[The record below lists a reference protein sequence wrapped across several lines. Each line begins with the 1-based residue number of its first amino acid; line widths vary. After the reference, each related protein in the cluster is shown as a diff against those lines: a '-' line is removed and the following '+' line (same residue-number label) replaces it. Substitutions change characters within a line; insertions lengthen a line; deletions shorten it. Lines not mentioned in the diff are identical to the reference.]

1 MAHAKSDIHH
11 VTSDEQI
18 EQVVSL
24 AREIW
29 TEHYTSIIGIE
40 QVNYML
46 DKFQSNSVIKQQI
59 DEGLHYFLLG
69 NDIPIGYLALKVESP
84 DLFVS
89 KIYLLASFRNQG
101 YGKLLMQFTENFGQ
115 ENNCMQLKLTVNK
128 YNLTTIKAYKK
139 LGFTQKREVVF
150 DIGNGYIMDDYEM
163 VKPI

>member
-18 EQVVSL
+18 EQVISL

-89 KIYLLASFRNQG
+89 KIYLIASFRNQG

-115 ENNCMQLKLTVNK
+115 ENNCTQLKLTVNK
-128 YNLTTIKAYKK
+128 YNLTTIQAYKK

>member
-24 AREIW
+24 ALEIW

-115 ENNCMQLKLTVNK
+115 ENNCTQLKLTVNK

>member
-1 MAHAKSDIHH
+1 LAHAKSDIHH

-115 ENNCMQLKLTVNK
+115 ENNCTQLKLTVNK

>member
-115 ENNCMQLKLTVNK
+115 ENNCTQLKLTVNK
-128 YNLTTIKAYKK
+128 YNLTTIQAYKK

>member
-115 ENNCMQLKLTVNK
+115 ENNCTQLKLTVNK

-139 LGFTQKREVVF
+139 LGFTQKREVAF

>member
-84 DLFVS
+84 VLFVS
-89 KIYLLASFRNQG
+89 KIYLIASFRNQG

>member
-1 MAHAKSDIHH
+1 MAHARSDIHH

-69 NDIPIGYLALKVESP
+69 NDIPIGYLALKVESL
-84 DLFVS
+84 DLFLS

-115 ENNCMQLKLTVNK
+115 ENNCTQLKLTVNK

>member
-115 ENNCMQLKLTVNK
+115 ENNCTQLKLTVNK

>member
-18 EQVVSL
+18 EQVISL

-115 ENNCMQLKLTVNK
+115 ENNCTQLKLTVNK
-128 YNLTTIKAYKK
+128 YNLTTIQAYKK

>member
-115 ENNCMQLKLTVNK
+115 ENNCTQLKLMVNK
-128 YNLTTIKAYKK
+128 YNLTTIQAYKK

>member
-1 MAHAKSDIHH
+1 LAHAKSDIHH

-115 ENNCMQLKLTVNK
+115 ENNCTQLKLTVNK
-128 YNLTTIKAYKK
+128 YNLTTIQAYKK

>member
-1 MAHAKSDIHH
+1 MALDKSDIHH
-11 VTSDEQI
+11 VTSNEQI
-18 EQVVSL
+18 EHVARL

-46 DKFQSNSVIKQQI
+46 DKFQSNSVVQQQI
-59 DEGLHYFLLG
+59 EEGLHYFLLG
-69 NDIPIGYLALKVESP
+69 NDNPIGYLALKVGSP

-101 YGKLLMQFTENFGQ
+101 YGKLLIQFAENFSQ
-115 ENNCMQLKLTVNK
+115 ENSCTQLKLTVNK
-128 YNLTTIKAYKK
+128 YNLATIQAYKK

-163 VKPI
+163 VKPF

>member
-1 MAHAKSDIHH
+1 LAHAKSDIHH

-115 ENNCMQLKLTVNK
+115 ENNCTQLKLTVNK
-128 YNLTTIKAYKK
+128 YNLTAIKAYKK

>member
-84 DLFVS
+84 VLFVS
-89 KIYLLASFRNQG
+89 KIYLIASFRNQG

-115 ENNCMQLKLTVNK
+115 ENNCTQLKLTVNK

-139 LGFTQKREVVF
+139 LGFTQKIEVVF

>member
-1 MAHAKSDIHH
+1 MVEIKSISSK
-11 VTSDEQI
+11 TSII
-18 EQVVSL
+18 EVSEL
-24 AREIW
+24 ATSIW
-29 TEHYTSIIGIE
+29 SEHYTPIIGAK
-40 QVNYML
+40 QVTYML

-69 NDIPIGYLALKVESP
+69 NDKPMGYLALKLESQ

-115 ENNCMQLKLTVNK
+115 ENNCTQLKLTVNK

>member
-69 NDIPIGYLALKVESP
+69 NDKPMGYLALKVESQ

-101 YGKLLMQFTENFGQ
+101 YGKLLMQYTEKFGQ
-115 ENNCMQLKLTVNK
+115 
-128 YNLTTIKAYKK
+128 
-139 LGFTQKREVVF
+139 
-150 DIGNGYIMDDYEM
+150 
-163 VKPI
+163 

>member
-24 AREIW
+24 ALEIW

-84 DLFVS
+84 DIIVS

-101 YGKLLMQFTENFGQ
+101 YGKLLIQFAENFSQ
-115 ENNCMQLKLTVNK
+115 ENRCTQLKLTVNK
-128 YNLTTIKAYKK
+128 YNLATIQAYKK

-150 DIGNGYIMDDYEM
+150 DIGNVYIMDDYEM

>member
-89 KIYLLASFRNQG
+89 KIYLIASFRNQG

-115 ENNCMQLKLTVNK
+115 ENNCTQLKLTVNK
-128 YNLTTIKAYKK
+128 YNLTTIQAYKK
-139 LGFTQKREVVF
+139 LGFTQKREVAF

>member
-1 MAHAKSDIHH
+1 LAHAKSDIHH

-24 AREIW
+24 AFEIW

-69 NDIPIGYLALKVESP
+69 NDKPMGYLALKLESQ

-115 ENNCMQLKLTVNK
+115 ENNCTQLKLTVNK